1 MALNSCRAVFMRGG
15 TSKALVFREADLPD
29 SRGDRDALFLAAMG
43 SPDPN
48 GRQLDGM
55 GGGLSSLSKVC
66 IVAPSRRDDADVDFT
81 FVQVWIDKAEVDYSG
96 TCGNMS
102 SAIGPFAVDEGLIAV
117 PVDGEASV
125 RVFNTNTS
133 KVFVA
138 RFPVRD
144 GRSVTEGDLVVDGVT
159 GSGAAIR
166 LDFNDPAGSKTGRL
180 LPTGRPVDTIA
191 IPGIGELAISLV
203 DASNPNAFIAA
214 SDVGLIG
221 TELPSVIERNSELL
235 AKLEL
240 IRRHAAVAM
249 RLAPSLADAASMS
262 IPRLGMLSVPV
273 DQALL
278 SGRIMKAT
286 EADIVVRMMSSG
298 QPHRASPLTS
308 ALCLAVA
315 CRVPGTIAHRL
326 TGAVDAAVPL
336 RIGHPSGAIMVDADT
351 RTEHGAT
358 SVSRVTMYRTARR
371 LFQGEVLFSPASP
384 GVSGRQAA

>member
-1 MALNSCRAVFMRGG
+1 MTLRSCRAVFMRGG
-15 TSKALVFREADLPD
+15 TSKALVFRESDLPD
-29 SRGDRDALFLAAMG
+29 SHGDRDALFLAAMG

-66 IVAPSRRDDADVDFT
+66 IVAPSRRADADVDFT

-102 SAIGPFAVDEGLIAV
+102 SAIGPFAVDEGLIAA
-117 PVDGEASV
+117 PADGEASV

-138 RFPVRD
+138 RFPVQG
-144 GRSVTEGDLVVDGVT
+144 GRSVTEGELVVDGVA

-180 LPTGRPVDTIA
+180 LPTGRPIDNIE
-191 IPGIGELAISLV
+191 IPGIGRLAISLV

-214 SDVGLIG
+214 GDVGLTGI
-221 TELPSVIERNSELL
+221 ELPSVIERNGELL

-240 IRRHAAVAM
+240 IRRHAAVTM
-249 RLAPSLADAASMS
+249 GLAPSLADAASMS

-278 SGRIMKAT
+278 SGRVMKAA

-315 CRVPGTIAHRL
+315 CRVPGTIAHGL
-326 TGAVDAAVPL
+326 TGTVDAGVPL
-336 RIGHPSGAIMVDADT
+336 RIGHPSGTIMVDADT
-351 RTEHGAT
+351 RSEDGAT

-371 LFQGEVLFSPASP
+371 LFQGEVLYSPRDA
-384 GVSGRQAA
+384 VR

>member
-1 MALNSCRAVFMRGG
+1 MALSSCRAVFMRGG
-15 TSKALVFREADLPD
+15 TSKALVFREADLPA
-29 SRGDRDALFLAAMG
+29 SKPDRNALFLAAMG

-66 IVAPSRRDDADVDFT
+66 IVAPSRRADADVDFT

-102 SAIGPFAVDEGLIAV
+102 SAIGPFAVDEGLIAA
-117 PVDGEASV
+117 PPDGEASV

-138 RFPVRD
+138 RFPVKD
-144 GRSVTEGDLVVDGVT
+144 GRSVTEGDLVVDGVA

-180 LPTGRPVDTIA
+180 LPTGRPIDIIE
-191 IPGIGELAISLV
+191 IPGIGPLAISLV

-214 SDVGLIG
+214 DDVGLVG

-249 RLAPSLADAASMS
+249 GLAPSLLDAGSMS
-262 IPRLGMLSVPV
+262 IPRLGLLSAPA
-273 DQALL
+273 DHSLL
-278 SGRIMKAT
+278 SGRVMKAT
-286 EADIVVRMMSSG
+286 EADIVVRMMSVG

-315 CRVPGTIAHRL
+315 CRVPGTLAHRL
-326 TGAVDAAVPL
+326 TGVIDSAVPL
-336 RIGHPSGAIMVDADT
+336 RIGHPSGTILVDADT
-351 RTEHGAT
+351 RTDQGGAT
-358 SVSRVTMYRTARR
+358 VSRVTMYRTARR
-371 LFQGEVLFSPASP
+371 LFQGEVLYPRRDIA
-384 GVSGRQAA
+384 QL